1 MNVSFAERRP
11 TVADSYVTA
20 PESSQSA
27 VSWAAIICGAVV
39 AAAVSLILLA
49 LGSALNLA
57 SISAWTGRGVS
68 ATTFTAMTA
77 IWFIVIQWV
86 ASAVGGYLTGRM
98 RTKWVSIHTHEVF
111 FRDTAHGFVTW
122 ALATLLT
129 VGLLA
134 SATASWVSGG
144 AHAAEALAPA
154 ASQGTTTGAAV
165 GDYELDVL
173 LRGSR
178 ADTNAT
184 GADPRPE
191 IARLVANGLAGN
203 GIPPA
208 DRTYLA
214 SLVAAR
220 TGISQSDAEQRVD
233 AFITRSKDTLDKIR
247 KATSAAAFFTALSLL
262 IGAFIA
268 CTAAALG
275 GRWRDAPVPSTS

>member
-1 MNVSFAERRP
+1 M
-11 TVADSYVTA
+11 VADTYATA
-20 PESSQSA
+20 AESPQSA

-68 ATTFTAMTA
+68 GTTFTAMTA
-77 IWFIVIQWV
+77 IWFIVIQWI
-86 ASAVGGYLTGRM
+86 ASGVGGYLTGRM

-129 VGLLA
+129 VGLFA
-134 SATASWVSGG
+134 SVAASWVSGG

-154 ASQGTTTGAAV
+154 ASQGTTTAV
-165 GDYELDVL
+165 GGYDLDVL

-184 GADPRPE
+184 SADPRAE
-191 IARLVANGLAGN
+191 IARVVANGLTGN

-220 TGISQSDAEQRVD
+220 TGISQSEAEQRVD
-233 AFITRSKDTLDKIR
+233 TLITRSKDTLDKIR